1 MEISCSSEGSLLP
14 MVSEV
19 ETLLLP
25 MVQCGSMYLVLLGP
39 VSSDHL
45 CHGASALGHFLWKR
59 Q

>member
-25 MVQCGSMYLVLLGP
+25 MAQCGSMYLVLGP

-45 CHGASALGHFLWKR
+45 CHGASALGPFLWKR